1 MRSALLAAGAA
12 VVFLVLCSLSI
23 HVEPLHAPLGDA
35 APAAPVPKFAEARGP
50 AAGRA
55 AAHPGEAVSSAAAEP
70 KLVEVESHTA
80 PPHGDAAPAAPVSK
94 FAEARGPAAG
104 RAAAHP
110 GEAVSSA
117 AAEPKLVEVEL
128 HTAPPH
134 GSRALPRYSHGT
146 GSVSR
151 DMAYKIRESNRRHWL
166 RENKNA
172 MAQQQREGSKQS
184 AKSTK
189 GEWHWLAGPQN
200 VSSPGRKKTAARG
213 PLMSARTD
221 ALLVQ
226 GGQWW
231 WKALELPDMR
241 QHGFTEYRARSAA
254 CQATGAQKERP
265 GNCWEQFGYITYL
278 SDFAGTVPVPEFVV
292 FFHRSSDAWI
302 TPKTVG
308 ALVKVIDKGLELARQ
323 TNRIVSLTQHEI
335 SPLRDDI
342 VRAWNRLFH
351 DDDTVQIDPSR
362 LSDIQHHPCLTQFV
376 VPRDHILS
384 SDGHDSD
391 TPSFRTAFFTRLH
404 QFQQYDLQS
413 NAAFFRQMYPFIF
426 RVNYTIQSVMD
437 DPAFA
442 KQHASIFL
450 RSSCRAPTEETVGQ
464 HSETGVLSLDR
475 FPEVVHEHNALGM
488 WSYRRD
494 GEYVGKALAVIGGAV
509 EDSSLRL
516 IEKGWVVWLPGT
528 PCTDRFSCTE
538 NYGYFSYLVD
548 DDPAKPVAPYV
559 AFLHGHN
566 NSRRHQR
573 FVDVLDLLD
582 LALACAERSR
592 RFTTVYRV
600 PTWRREF
607 VPEID
612 AWNKLFHQHRRVPR
626 LKELHHYCCSQFVVP
641 WGVVAAAPAGL
652 YRDLFWR
659 TLRGDFGGLEAELT
673 YHLVFNESDSLDL
686 TEDMCEPPLPPAFDQ
701 FAVDAAGQHLPSSA
715 LEANRIG
722 VRRRV
727 PGADV
732 DVVFGNDYPS
742 EVVGRA
748 GDTERLAALAA
759 AFQKAGHNVWVRR
772 PLLGVHNG
780 SRTET
785 KGYLTYLA
793 YDIERAPY
801 AVFLHGDED
810 PTDGL
815 LAAVANAVDVIRE
828 GALSF
833 MFLEHDRTPPG
844 DNPAR
849 LADRLNAVWKE
860 FFEATGHS
868 SVRCGAG
875 FRRFEASALASEYGT
890 RFVIRTELIERRI
903 ACISRGYVKCD
914 FDYTGEDSHL
924 FDYFWKRFLSS
935 PPSKGKKAP

>member
-1 MRSALLAAGAA
+1 MVSMRSTVWIMGGVFAVSLFYAA
-12 VVFLVLCSLSI
+12 SLSAGVLD
-23 HVEPLHAPLGDA
+23 HPPPAAA
-35 APAAPVPKFAEARGP
+35 APRPDSAARFAVPVPTFVRPWFEAARP
-50 AAGRA
+50 
-55 AAHPGEAVSSAAAEP
+55 PPPSAAEEIDREATGFRR
-70 KLVEVESHTA
+70 LVAAQGGVASNRA
-80 PPHGDAAPAAPVSK
+80 P
-94 FAEARGPAAG
+94 
-104 RAAAHP
+104 
-110 GEAVSSA
+110 
-117 AAEPKLVEVEL
+117 
-128 HTAPPH
+128 
-134 GSRALPRYSHGT
+134 ALPRNAGGT
-146 GSVSR
+146 GLATR
-151 DMAYKIRESNRRHWL
+151 EMAGEVRAANDRRWKEANERL
-166 RENKNA
+166 KLKA
-172 MAQQQREGSKQS
+172 DDKPGSKRAATS
-184 AKSTK
+184 VK
-189 GEWHWLAGPQN
+189 GEWVWNAPPSDDPRSRSRPHAFAGP
-200 VSSPGRKKTAARG
+200 VR
-213 PLMSARTD
+213 D
-221 ALLVQ
+221 VVVVQ
-226 GGQWW
+226 GGQVY
-231 WKALELPDMR
+231 WKSAELPEMR
-241 QHGFTEYRARSAA
+241 RHGFTEYHARSTA
-254 CQATGAQKERP
+254 CQVTGAQKDRP

-292 FFHRSSDAWI
+292 FLHRTKEANIGPQAVS
-302 TPKTVG
+302 
-308 ALVKVIDKGLELARQ
+308 ALVKVIDKGLELARR

-391 TPSFRTAFFTRLH
+391 SLSFRTAFFTRLY

-442 KQHASIFL
+442 EHASLFL
-450 RSSCRAPTEETVGQ
+450 RSSCRAPTAEVAGK

-528 PCTDRFSCTE
+528 PCTGEHYYCTE

-600 PTWRREF
+600 PTWRLGDVYE
-607 VPEID
+607 VD
-612 AWNKLFHQHRRVPR
+612 VWNKRFGQYRTLPR

-652 YRDLFWR
+652 YRDLFWQ
-659 TLRGDFGGLEAELT
+659 TLDMKFGGLEAELT

-701 FAVDAAGQHLPSSA
+701 FAVDAAGRHLPSSA

-772 PLLGVHNG
+772 PLPGVHNG
-780 SRTET
+780 SRTEV
-785 KGYLTYLA
+785 KGYTTYLA
-793 YDIERAPY
+793 HSIERAPY

-815 LAAVANAVDVIRE
+815 LAAVADAAAAVKNPSNAGFAYVAYDAPV
-828 GALSF
+828 APDASLV
-833 MFLEHDRTPPG
+833 
-844 DNPAR
+844 
-849 LADRLNAVWKE
+849 DRLNAVWKE
-860 FFEATGHS
+860 YFETRPRAARCGSFPPFEAGT
-868 SVRCGAG
+868 
-875 FRRFEASALASEYGT
+875 LAAQHGT
-890 RFVIRTELIERRI
+890 RFALRTELVEQRKMCV
-903 ACISRGYVKCD
+903 ARGYVKCD
-914 FDYTGEDSHL
+914 LDYAGDDVHL
-924 FDYFWKRFLSS
+924 FAYYWKRLFLS
-935 PPSKGKKAP
+935 